1 MSFENENNSMN
12 GMNPDSNDIE
22 NHSAQPTESVNF
34 VMKEGNSYSNGN
46 GNQQPGQDHANT
58 CSQPQSQPVYSGPYQ
73 SNENAYYNG
82 QVGGGYYGGNGGN
95 GGNGGHISH
104 PDNGRGN
111 HSQDPHF
118 KKNGKAKNIAKKAG
132 WVTAA
137 AILFGVVSGGTIV
150 GVNALSDSFLAQQA
164 TEASETERVEPQT
177 SSSTEASAQPAE
189 TAEGD
194 SQVIAMDV
202 SGIVD
207 EVMPSMVSISNTM
220 LYSTNSWFYGNQT
233 YEVPSSGSGIILGE
247 NDTELLIVT
256 NNHVIEDSEEL
267 SVTFIDGTT
276 AEAAI
281 KGTDSTADLAVVAVP
296 LDSIPDD
303 TKSKIKPAVLGDSSE
318 VKMGQGVIAIG
329 NALGYGQSVTVGYV
343 SAVDRTIQIDE
354 SGNTKNV
361 IQTDAAINPG
371 NSGGA
376 LINMKGEVIGINEA
390 KTSAT
395 SVEGVGYAIPV
406 SEVQDIITD
415 LMNSK
420 TRITVDESKQGYLGI
435 QGTDVSERDS
445 SLYGM
450 PIGVYVYKL
459 VEGGAASQS
468 DLQEKDIITKIDG
481 QSIASMEELKEML
494 TYYEE
499 GTQVTLTVQ
508 RLENGEYTEKQVVV
522 TLGQKPEEEETEAQ
536 PQPQQNMPRLF
547 Q

>member
-1 MSFENENNSMN
+1 M
-12 GMNPDSNDIE
+12 
-22 NHSAQPTESVNF
+22 
-34 VMKEGNSYSNGN
+34 
-46 GNQQPGQDHANT
+46 
-58 CSQPQSQPVYSGPYQ
+58 
-73 SNENAYYNG
+73 
-82 QVGGGYYGGNGGN
+82 
-95 GGNGGHISH
+95 
-104 PDNGRGN
+104 
-111 HSQDPHF
+111 
-118 KKNGKAKNIAKKAG
+118 
-132 WVTAA
+132 
-137 AILFGVVSGGTIV
+137 VSGGTIV

-481 QSIASMEELKEML
+481 QSITSMEELKEML

-508 RLENGEYTEKQVVV
+508 RLENGQYTEKQVVV

>member
-1 MSFENENNSMN
+1 MSFEHEGNAMN
-12 GMNPDSNDIE
+12 GMNPDSHDIE
-22 NHSAQPTESVNF
+22 NNAEQKTESVNF
-34 VMKEGNSYSNGN
+34 VMKEENSYQA
-46 GNQQPGQDHANT
+46 GNQQGQSGDGD
-58 CSQPQSQPVYSGPYQ
+58 QPQGSMNQPVYNGPYQ
-73 SNENAYYNG
+73 AGGNAYYNG
-82 QVGGGYYGGNGGN
+82 QPGGGYYGGNGGN
-95 GGNGGHISH
+95 GGNGGYGPHS
-104 PDNGRGN
+104 GSGSGN
-111 HSQDPHF
+111 HPQHPHS
-118 KKNGKAKNIAKKAG
+118 KKNGKGKNIAKKAG
-132 WVTAA
+132 WVAA
-137 AILFGVVSGGTIV
+137 AALLFGVVSGGTIA
-150 GVNALSDSFLAQQA
+150 GVNVLTDSFLAQQT
-164 TEASETERVEPQT
+164 TEAGETQRVEPQT
-177 SSSTEASAQPAE
+177 SASTEAAAQPAE

-194 SQVIAMDV
+194 GQVVAMDV

-256 NNHVIEDSEEL
+256 NNHVVEDSEAL

-276 AEAAI
+276 ADAAI
-281 KGTDSTADLAVVAVP
+281 KGTDATADLAVVAVP

-303 TKSKIKPAVLGDSSE
+303 TKSKIKPAVLGDSNE
-318 VKMGQGVIAIG
+318 VKMGQGVVAIG

-420 TRITVDESKQGYLGI
+420 TRIAVDESKQGYLGI

-459 VEGGAASQS
+459 VDGGAASQS

-481 QSIASMEELKEML
+481 QSITSMEELKEML

-499 GTQVTLTVQ
+499 GTQVTLTVE
-508 RLENGEYTEKQVVV
+508 RLENGQYEERQVTI
-522 TLGQKPEEEETEAQ
+522 TLGQKPEEDTEPQAES
-536 PQPQQNMPRLF
+536 QPQQNMPKLF

>member
-1 MSFENENNSMN
+1 MSFENENKNMN
-12 GMNPDSNDIE
+12 GMDPDSHDIE
-22 NHSAQPTESVNF
+22 NNAAHQEESVNF
-34 VMKEGNSYSNGN
+34 GMKEEASDSAQSRQPQDNMAGRG
-46 GNQQPGQDHANT
+46 QQ
-58 CSQPQSQPVYSGPYQ
+58 QPQSQPVYSGPYQ
-73 SNENAYYNG
+73 ANGNAYYNNGGG
-82 QVGGGYYGGNGGN
+82 QPNGYYGGSGGN
-95 GGNGGHISH
+95 GGGYGPYPGNG
-104 PDNGRGN
+104 NLN
-111 HSQDPHF
+111 HRHPHF
-118 KKNGKAKNIAKKAG
+118 KKNGKGKSVAKKAG
-132 WVTAA
+132 WITAA
-137 AILFGVVSGGTIV
+137 ALLFGVVSGGTIA
-150 GVNALSDSFLAQQA
+150 GINAFSDSFLARQS
-164 TEASETERVEPQT
+164 TEAAETERVEPQT
-177 SSSTEASAQPAE
+177 SASTEAETPAAPAE
-189 TAEGD
+189 TAQENG
-194 SQVIAMDV
+194 QVIAMDV
-202 SGIVD
+202 SGIVE

-220 LYSTNSWFYGNQT
+220 LYSTNSWFYGSQT

-247 NDTELLIVT
+247 NDSELLIVT

-276 AEAAI
+276 ADAAI
-281 KGTDSTADLAVVAVP
+281 KGTDAQMDLAVVAVP
-296 LDSIPDD
+296 LDSIPED
-303 TKSKIKPAVLGDSSE
+303 TKSKIKPAVLGDSDE

-406 SEVQDIITD
+406 SEVRDIIAD

-420 TRITVDESKQGYLGI
+420 TRIAVDESKQGYLGI
-435 QGTDVSERDS
+435 QGTDVSARDS

-481 QSIASMEELKEML
+481 QSISSMEELKEML

-508 RLENGEYTEKQVVV
+508 RLENGQYAEKEVAL
-522 TLGQKPEEEETEAQ
+522 TLGQKPAEETETES
-536 PQPQQNMPRLF
+536 QPQQNMPRLF
-547 Q
+547 R